1 MIQPT
6 RIRGVFDYTA
16 FLDVACHKHWT
27 LFEVFFHT
35 EPNEQDEA
43 TQMTRQALATD
54 ERLWKKALQCLS
66 LGRSDQEN
74 LMILSKLARAEGI
87 EALHV
92 MMPYALDAQQLHE
105 IETLGCHAT
114 QMTEADEVLIEW

>member
-6 RIRGVFDYTA
+6 RVRGVFDYTA

-27 LFEVFFHT
+27 IFEAFFHT
-35 EPNEQDEA
+35 EYVVHDE
-43 TQMTRQALATD
+43 TSQMTCQELAPD
-54 ERLWKKALQCLS
+54 ERLWRKALQSLS

-74 LMILSKLARAEGI
+74 LMILSKLAKEEGI
-87 EALHV
+87 NALQV

-105 IETLGCHAT
+105 IETLGCHAI
-114 QMTEADEVLIEW
+114 QLVESDELLIEW